1 MAAGVFRRGSSVIV
15 VSRFNLTTAPT
26 PTKKMKS
33 KLHHLNRAAGIT
45 SSAAMAFGLAVGL
58 LIPQQSRAAFGFT
71 HSGGVYTVDSG
82 AGLVFKVSDTTGDI
96 NSIKFNN
103 GPELQDQSKGSHI
116 SSGLGTGTTVAAT
129 TIGGNTIKIT
139 LTQSPVTHYL
149 VVRSGINNIYM
160 ATFITAEPSVGELRW
175 ITRLQSSQ
183 LSNVPVASDN
193 RGNTGA
199 IESSDVFGLSNGQTR
214 SKYYGNQ
221 QAKDLAVRGVTG
233 NNVGVFMAYGN
244 RESSSGGP
252 FFRDIQNQTGTDS
265 EVYNYMNSGH
275 EQTEAN
281 RINVLH
287 GPYALLFTTGAT
299 PSVPDM
305 SFMSTLGLTGWVSG
319 RGTVH
324 GTASGIDSGIAGYV
338 GFANST
344 AQYWAPVSSG
354 AYTCSNMKPGTYTA
368 TLYQGEL
375 AVKTASV
382 SVTSG
387 GNTTLN
393 LASALSHPTTIWKIG
408 IWDGT
413 CKEFLNAPTS
423 LLVAMH
429 PQDVRMAS
437 WGPKTFAVGSASS
450 GFPSV
455 QFRGDNSPTTV
466 TFTLTSGQ
474 VLAHTLRIG
483 ICSAYNNGRPSV
495 VVNGH
500 ATTNPGASS
509 QPNSRSVTI
518 GTYRGNNTTFTY
530 SIPASS
536 FVSGAN
542 SLTITPISGS
552 SDLSPWLSAGWSYD
566 CVELDN

>member
-1 MAAGVFRRGSSVIV
+1 
-15 VSRFNLTTAPT
+15 
-26 PTKKMKS
+26 MKS
-33 KLHHLNRAAGIT
+33 NPRRTNPQKFVQFA
-45 SSAAMAFGLAVGL
+45 SAIFGLAVFL
-58 LIPQQSRAAFGFT
+58 VSPQHALAAFGVT

-116 SSGLGTGTTVAAT
+116 SSGLGTGTTVAS
-129 TIGGNTIKIT
+129 TIVGGNTIKIT
-139 LTQSPVTHYL
+139 LTHSPVTHYL
-149 VVRSGINNIYM
+149 IVRSGINNIYM
-160 ATFITAEPSVGELRW
+160 ATFVTAEPSVGELRW

-183 LSNVPVASDN
+183 LPNVPVASDN

-233 NNVGVFMAYGN
+233 SGVGVFMAYGN

-281 RINVLH
+281 RVNVLH

-299 PSVPDM
+299 PAVPDF
-305 SFMSTLGLTGWVSG
+305 SFMSSLGLTGWVSG

-344 AQYWAPVSSG
+344 AQYWAPVNSG
-354 AYTCSNMKPGTYTA
+354 AYTCSNMKPGSYTA

-375 AVKTASV
+375 SVATANVSV
-382 SVTSG
+382 SSG

-408 IWDGT
+408 IWDGAG
-413 CKEFLNAPTS
+413 KEFLNGTTS
-423 LLVAMH
+423 GIVMMH
-429 PQDVRMAS
+429 PSDVRMAN
-437 WGPKTFAVGSASS
+437 WGPITFTVGTSATGS
-450 GFPSV
+450 FPCA
-455 QFRGDNSPTTV
+455 QFRGANSPTTIK
-466 TFTLTSGQ
+466 FNLTAAQ
-474 VLAHTLRIG
+474 VAAHTLRIG
-483 ICSAYNNGRPSV
+483 ITCAYNNGRPSV

-509 QPNSRSVTI
+509 QPDSRSITI
-518 GTYRGNNTTFTY
+518 GTYRGNNTVFTY

-536 FVSGAN
+536 FVSGQN
-542 SLTITPISGS
+542 TLTITPISGS
-552 SDLSPWLSAGWSYD
+552 SDLSAFLSAAWVYD